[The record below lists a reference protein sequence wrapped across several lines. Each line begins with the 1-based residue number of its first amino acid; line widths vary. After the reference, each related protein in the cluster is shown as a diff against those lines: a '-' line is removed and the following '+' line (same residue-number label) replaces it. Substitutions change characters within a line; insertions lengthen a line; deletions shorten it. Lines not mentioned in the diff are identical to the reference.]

1 MMLASLTNVVPTLAS
16 AFMTRLQVV
25 SVPEHAP
32 VQAANVEPDAAETV
46 TVTGVLLTYLAL
58 QPVELGTPLVM
69 VQLMAGLRPPWLLT
83 VPLPAP
89 LPPTVSE

>member
-32 VQAANVEPDAAETV
+32 VQAANVEPDARLKPSRSKEEESDASVGDCELVGVRTV
-46 TVTGVLLTYLAL
+46 GEAL
-58 QPVELGTPLVM
+58 DAILG
-69 VQLMAGLRPPWLLT
+69 
-83 VPLPAP
+83 
-89 LPPTVSE
+89 